1 MELNKKNLKSYLLS
15 GYQNTRSKYDLL
27 ETFTVSFRKIR
38 YFISENC
45 STKYPVVAVNGG
57 YKWDRILFQRQRISR
72 AWKVIKA
79 NFEIIKRDK
88 REIKKIKQYSIQ
100 LFKEA
105 K

>member
-1 MELNKKNLKSYLLS
+1 MELNKNTLKHFLIL
-15 GYQNTRSKYDLL
+15 GERSKEELL
-27 ETFTVSFRKIR
+27 DYFDVSFRKIR

-45 STKYPVVAVNGG
+45 STTYPVVAIKGG
-57 YKWDRILFQRQRISR
+57 YKWDRKLFQSQRISR
-72 AWKVIKA
+72 AWKVIES
-79 NFEIIKRDK
+79 NFKIIKRDK